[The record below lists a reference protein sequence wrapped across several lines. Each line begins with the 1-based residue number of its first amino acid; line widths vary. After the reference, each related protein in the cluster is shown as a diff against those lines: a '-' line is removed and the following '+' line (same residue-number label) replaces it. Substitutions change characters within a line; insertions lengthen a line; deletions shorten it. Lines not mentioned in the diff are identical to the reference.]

1 MKAVTDLRPKTVRI
15 LGREY
20 TIKYSE
26 DITELGLCDT
36 EDCEITISE
45 GQHPVEMAD
54 TIVHEILHGVFYLM
68 DVGLSSEQEEFVV
81 RKVATGLT
89 QVLMDNPHLLTYL
102 ANAGPPPRRR

>member
-1 MKAVTDLRPKTVRI
+1 MKTVTDLRPKKVRI

-20 TIKYSE
+20 SLKYTE

-36 EDCEITISE
+36 AECKITIQE

-54 TIVHEILHGVFYLM
+54 TIVHEIMHGVFYLM
-68 DVGLSSEQEEFVV
+68 DVGLNAEQEENVV
-81 RKVATGLT
+81 RKLATGFT

>member
-1 MKAVTDLRPKTVRI
+1 MKTATDLRPKKVRI

-20 TIKYSE
+20 DLKYTG

-36 EDCEITISE
+36 TECKITIRDD
-45 GQHPVEMAD
+45 QHPVEMAD
-54 TIVHEILHGVFYLM
+54 TIVHEIFHGVCYLM
-68 DVGLSSEQEEFVV
+68 DLGLNAEQEENVV
-81 RKVATGLT
+81 RKLATGFT